1 MVLAASLYIA
11 DIENCYMDYMK
22 LGFKLWSV
30 LIREDE
36 QELRHYCTKEAPDV
50 CVCGR
55 IFSMVGFRLRADCK
69 FCEGLIG
76 CIGLDYD
83 MQRLSMRFN
92 IHPTW
97 VCWAFAKAIYYRNM
111 KLKKSKV

>member
-1 MVLAASLYIA
+1 
-11 DIENCYMDYMK
+11 MDYMK

-30 LIREDE
+30 LVRESE
-36 QELRHYCTKEAPDV
+36 QDLKGYCTKEAPDV

-55 IFSMVGFRLRADCK
+55 VYSSVGFRLRDHCRL
-69 FCEGLIG
+69 CEGRGVGLR
-76 CIGLDYD
+76 LDYD
-83 MQRLSMRFN
+83 IQRFSMRFD

-97 VCWAFAKAIYYRNM
+97 VCWAFTKAVYNRNM